1 MSKLIIV
8 SIVIVVLAVIYFFSF
23 QAQSLVTKFIK
34 FLSKKVGH
42 FAVNKEYALQRYVFL
57 HRGTIIARSYNWVNE
72 QLIAVGLKRIGVSPV
87 GYVLFWSIISI
98 ILSSLLVVL
107 TSFSGA
113 LLLPFFILILTAAL
127 VITRVVVSGRIEHRE
142 SVIMNALDLIIPEVN
157 SGIKNVIQKYLD
169 NFDSSIRGDFRVFLS
184 NIQDRGYSFNDAMFI
199 LADSLGEVFRDFAQK
214 AMYFE
219 AVGEP
224 DMQAIF
230 EDIVEIN
237 RLRRDLRTT
246 NEQEFKVL
254 RVSFIVSS
262 LMDVGYFIF
271 LMMTDAFSK
280 YFFLSTTLGNI
291 LLVSAV
297 VLIFGVLSYLST
309 LKSRAL

>member
-127 VITRVVVSGRIEHRE
+127 GRIEHRE